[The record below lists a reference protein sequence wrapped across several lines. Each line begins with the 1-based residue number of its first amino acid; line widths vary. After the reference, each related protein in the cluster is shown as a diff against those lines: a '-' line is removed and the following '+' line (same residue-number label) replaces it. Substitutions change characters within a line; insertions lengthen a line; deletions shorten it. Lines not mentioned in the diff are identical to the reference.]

1 MRPWGAVAWEVAAE
15 GAVLF
20 LKPRESH
27 GPTNLLVVTDRA
39 GAARHYVFELTAGS
53 GAEPL
58 YQLRFRY
65 PDDARAAEAAALARR
80 TAAARDRVIDLALG
94 AGALEGPRNLAYS
107 VQGDPALQPSEVS
120 DNGRFTVLRF
130 PGAGPCRPCSRRTGS
145 ANAWSPTTC
154 AASSWSFTGWCAAC
168 ACAAATP
175 SCASSTKPS
184 TTARAAPPR
193 APPRPGSSAPG
204 PEARHDRPGRPHGSP
219 TRQRPPGP
227 RPDPRG
233 ADPRTAQADRGISPV
248 AGRFGGPR
256 SRWITVAALAAAAP
270 PSCSPPGTGASP
282 RETRRRTRRR
292 VRSCPSNRP
301 GAPRPRPCRRT
312 GRGSPGPRP

>member
-1 MRPWGAVAWEVAAE
+1 VRPFLSLLCAAALTGLAAPALADPRPAPPGLAPAAFGHAVLARSGLTPSDLGRDAPAGDRRIREAAYAPGAVYRIDGAMRTATQILFAPDETIRHAAVGDAVAWEVAAE
-15 GAVLF
+15 GAVQF

-130 PGAGPCRPCSRRTGS
+130 PG
-145 ANAWSPTTC
+145 
-154 AASSWSFTGWCAAC
+154 
-168 ACAAATP
+168 
-175 SCASSTKPS
+175 
-184 TTARAAPPR
+184 
-193 APPRPGSSAPG
+193 
-204 PEARHDRPGRPHGSP
+204 GRPLPALFETDGERERLVPYDVRGEFVVIHGVV
-219 TRQRPPGP
+219 
-227 RPDPRG
+227 RG
-233 ADPRTAQADRGISPV
+233 LRLRRGDAVLCIFNEAFDDR
-248 AGRFGGPR
+248 AGGP
-256 SRWITVAALAAAAP
+256 A
-270 PSCSPPGTGASP
+270 TGAASP
-282 RETRRRTRRR
+282 RVQRTRTG
-292 VRSCPSNRP
+292 
-301 GAPRPRPCRRT
+301 GA
-312 GRGSPGPRP
+312 S